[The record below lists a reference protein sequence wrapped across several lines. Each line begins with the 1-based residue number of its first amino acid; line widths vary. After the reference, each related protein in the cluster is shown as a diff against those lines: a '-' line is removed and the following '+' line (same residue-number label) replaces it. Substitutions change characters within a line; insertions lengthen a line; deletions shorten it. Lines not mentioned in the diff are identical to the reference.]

1 MHTLWIE
8 YWFFFLS
15 RFLLLFPSIF
25 SLPFVPFIYLSMPYK
40 YIIKSAFWLRRWCL
54 LFVSSFGSIWW
65 GGGNDDDDGVRIRA
79 GGNKISFYTF
89 RNEEPR
95 PYPRRNP
102 KGKPMRQL
110 SSSQRHLIN
119 AAQPASAFDVS
130 RDSQLA
136 AIASGRSIQIWQI
149 NTPQMT
155 QSFEEHTGAVTCVS
169 FSPNVEFF
177 ASGAEDKTVIVWNL
191 VFSLVVTTFKVNHFL
206 YYCHC
211 HIFFCYFGWNSA
223 TELSSLLFF
232 SLYFACYLWAIFFHV
247 SFCTLFVK
255 CLALLA
261 LFYFVLTA
269 HSQSLQY

>member
-1 MHTLWIE
+1 MHIIV
-8 YWFFFLS
+8 WFDL
-15 RFLLLFPSIF
+15 
-25 SLPFVPFIYLSMPYK
+25 V
-40 YIIKSAFWLRRWCL
+40 
-54 LFVSSFGSIWW
+54 GD
-65 GGGNDDDDGVRIRA
+65 GGDNDAHIRA
-79 GGNKISFYTF
+79 GGNKITFYSF

-149 NTPQMT
+149 NVPQMT

-169 FSPNVEFF
+169 FSPNGEFF

-191 VFSLVVTTFKVNHFL
+191 VFSLVVTTFKVNHSV
-206 YYCHC
+206 YYYYS
-211 HIFFCYFGWNSA
+211 CY
-223 TELSSLLFF
+223 LLF
-232 SLYFACYLWAIFFHV
+232 SR
-247 SFCTLFVK
+247 FVVRRL
-255 CLALLA
+255 C
-261 LFYFVLTA
+261 
-269 HSQSLQY
+269 Q